1 LGTKRG
7 NGAKQLPCALAI
19 FLSAFL
25 LFQVQLL
32 LGKQML
38 PFWCELART
47 LMFWFGHILER
58 RDPDASSRPEA
69 LCRL

>member
-1 LGTKRG
+1 MNVTQGPPTGIKRG
-7 NGAKQLPCALAI
+7 NGAKQLPCTLAI

-38 PFWCELART
+38 PF
-47 LMFWFGHILER
+47 F
-58 RDPDASSRPEA
+58 
-69 LCRL
+69 